1 MCPVEGGHL
10 VGVEWPWEFRKK
22 EKGEKEK
29 KKGYP
34 VRAGAVVEA
43 VESSGTSGP
52 EEKRRKKRCRV
63 AGERRRISVRRM
75 PAEVFC
81 GKAMQR
87 SEFGMKKQT
96 YEYND

>member
-1 MCPVEGGHL
+1 MA
-10 VGVEWPWEFRKK
+10 VGVPEKRKRR
-22 EKGEKEK
+22 KGK

-34 VRAGAVVEA
+34 VRAGAVVEAEA